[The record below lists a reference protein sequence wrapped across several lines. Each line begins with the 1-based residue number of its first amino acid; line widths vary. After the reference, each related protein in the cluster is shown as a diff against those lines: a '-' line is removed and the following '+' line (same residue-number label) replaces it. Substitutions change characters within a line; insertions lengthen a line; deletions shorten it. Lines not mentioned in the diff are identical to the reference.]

1 MRRAVVTGGA
11 GAIGAAICERL
22 RADHEV
28 IVLDRDGVD
37 LADGTAVRDAATA
50 LGEVDVL
57 VHAAAAFDQMRLAT
71 LDLEAWRRVQAVNV
85 ESGLLL
91 AQAFAPGMAARGFG
105 RIVFVTSD
113 TVYGPPSADLL
124 AYVASKAALVGVTR
138 TLALELGADGIA
150 VIAVAPGLTDT
161 PAAREGMPDE
171 AFSGVLARQSL
182 KRTLVPDD
190 VAATVAFLVTDGA
203 QALTGQTLVPDGG
216 LSPR

>member
-11 GAIGAAICERL
+11 GAIGGAIGDRL

-28 IVLDRDGVD
+28 VVLDRDEVD
-37 LADGTAVRDAATA
+37 LGDAAAVRAAA
-50 LGEVDVL
+50 AEVGEVDVL

-71 LDLEAWRRVQAVNV
+71 LDLDAWRRVQAVNV
-85 ESGLLL
+85 EAGLLL

-113 TVYGPPSADLL
+113 TVYSPPSADLL

-138 TLALELGADGIA
+138 TLALELGESGVA
-150 VIAVAPGLTDT
+150 VMAVAPGLTDT
-161 PAAREGMPDE
+161 PAARNGMPGE
-171 AFSGVLARQSL
+171 AFDAVLARQSL
-182 KRTLVPDD
+182 RRTLVPDD